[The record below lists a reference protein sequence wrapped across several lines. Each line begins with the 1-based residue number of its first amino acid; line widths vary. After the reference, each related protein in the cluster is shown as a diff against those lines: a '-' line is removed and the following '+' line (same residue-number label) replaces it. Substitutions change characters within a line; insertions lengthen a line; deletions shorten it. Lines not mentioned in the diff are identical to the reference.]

1 MKKINDPFIANFPS
15 IDIHGYDRFYAL
27 LKVKEFLYDCYK
39 SHIFDLIIVHGKGKF
54 ILKREI
60 HEYLKKE
67 KLVEEYKIHNL
78 NDGITIV
85 KLKK

>member
-39 SHIFDLIIVHGKGKF
+39 SHLFGLLIIHGKGKF
-54 ILKREI
+54 ILKKTI

-67 KLVEEYKIHNL
+67 KLVIEYKIHNL
-78 NDGITIV
+78 NEGMTVV
-85 KLKK
+85 KLKR